1 MDNLGS
7 VLKRTR
13 QSRGMTQNDF
23 ADYLGI
29 SQPYLSRLE
38 TGRRKEV
45 SYGVWKKIA
54 NRIPEIEIAE
64 QTSNSYDTRRAY
76 ERALLLYSEGE
87 IDTAEVLL
95 ENISTTPLNLH
106 EAVQLEIQLVSR
118 QWLAGIRR
126 DKNILVGENGAVSLY
141 TSIINQSTIPS
152 SLACEIKFMLG
163 ACQEMMGNNSI
174 AASMYRQV
182 SNYFTNPYDIVRLSS
197 RYGAVLTKIGEHSQ
211 ARIQLEKATQRSIYL
226 DGSEPYSYAH
236 EKKGIMLASEGNLS
250 DAMKEILIARSEIKE
265 SQILRKI
272 QSIVAEAHIL
282 ILNKEWM
289 ASQKKLLTAK
299 KLALSYEYHHQ
310 MKRID
315 NFLNLIRT
323 EVDK

>member
-126 DKNILVGENGAVSLY
+126 DKNILVGENGAVS
-141 TSIINQSTIPS
+141 IPS
-152 SLACEIKFMLG
+152 SLACEITFMLG

-211 ARIQLEKATQRSIYL
+211 ARIQLEQSTQRSIYL
-226 DGSEPYSYAH
+226 DGSEPYSYAN